1 MEPLLIA
8 IVLLLVIII
17 GYILSRPFD
26 NPPETPTPP
35 SRKADHKSAYDA
47 LLDEIKSLQEE
58 LKAGGDIDGIEEQIR
73 VKKQEAANLLRQ
85 EKASLDDGSK
95 S

>member
-17 GYILSRPFD
+17 GYILSCPFD
-26 NPPETPTPP
+26 NPPEAPTPP
-35 SRKADHKSAYDA
+35 SRKTDQKSAYDA
-47 LLDEIKSLQEE
+47 LLDEIKSLQDEMN
-58 LKAGGDIDGIEEQIR
+58 AGGDVDGIEEQIR
-73 VKKQEAANLLRQ
+73 AKKQEAANLLRQ
-85 EKASLDDGSK
+85 INASLDDGLK

>member
-8 IVLLLVIII
+8 IVLLFVIII

-26 NPPETPTPP
+26 NPPETRTPP
-35 SRKADHKSAYDA
+35 SRKPDQKSAYEA
-47 LLDEIKSLQEE
+47 LLDEIKSLQNT
-58 LKAGGDIDGIEEQIR
+58 LSAGGDVDDIEEQIR
-73 VKKQEAANLLRQ
+73 AKKQEAATLLRQ
-85 EKASLDDGSK
+85 ENAPLDDRSK

>member
-8 IVLLLVIII
+8 IVLLLVIVI

-26 NPPETPTPP
+26 NPPEAPTPP
-35 SRKADHKSAYDA
+35 SRKPDHKSAYDA
-47 LLDEIKSLQEE
+47 LLDEIKSLQDA
-58 LKAGGDIDGIEEQIR
+58 LNDGGDVDDVEEQIR
-73 VKKQEAANLLRQ
+73 AKKQEAANLLRQ
-85 EKASLDDGSK
+85 ENASLDDRSK

>member
-8 IVLLLVIII
+8 IVLLLVIVI

-26 NPPETPTPP
+26 NPPEAPTPP
-35 SRKADHKSAYDA
+35 SRKPDHKSAYDA
-47 LLDEIKSLQEE
+47 LLDEIKSLQDA
-58 LKAGGDIDGIEEQIR
+58 LNVGGDVDDIEEQIR
-73 VKKQEAANLLRQ
+73 AKKQEAANLLRQ
-85 EKASLDDGSK
+85 ENASVDDRSK